1 MLWGTKPNAW
11 AAEARGA
18 GHDRRSRNQSAKR
31 RCVVV
36 LRCSYAQMQSAG
48 SHSFDRAD
56 EAAGFS
62 ERGRTRSRQGA
73 WLRSKKTAAAA
84 EEAE

>member
-1 MLWGTKPNAW
+1 
-11 AAEARGA
+11 
-18 GHDRRSRNQSAKR
+18 
-31 RCVVV
+31 V